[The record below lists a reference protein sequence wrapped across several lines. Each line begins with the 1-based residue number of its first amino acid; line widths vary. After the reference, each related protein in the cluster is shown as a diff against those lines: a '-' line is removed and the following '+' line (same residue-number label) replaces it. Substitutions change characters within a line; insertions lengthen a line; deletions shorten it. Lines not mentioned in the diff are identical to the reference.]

1 MRRMILAAL
10 LIVLCAV
17 PAAFAEEY
25 PEAYVSHF
33 SPARVAGGALFSVL
47 GVGFGDTKGTVRIG
61 EVECEVTAWADNRIR
76 VHAPLQALVGPVSV
90 TFGGTTMTSHNSIC
104 VTRGVVPDLPTITTM
119 AGVGADGTVS
129 PGDVLTLSGKN
140 FGTTEEEVTFAEDP
154 SLRYP
159 ITTKYAT
166 VPTGIIESWSDS
178 EIKVTVPD
186 SCVGES
192 YVLVTLPGFVLLAP
206 ARVICPPSPEP
217 E

>member
-1 MRRMILAAL
+1 MRQMILAAL
-10 LIVLCAV
+10 LMALCTV

-33 SPARVAGGALFSVL
+33 APERVAAGALFSVV
-47 GVGFGDTKGTVRIG
+47 GAGFGDEAGTVRIG
-61 EVECEVTAWADNRIR
+61 EVECEVTAWSDNRIR
-76 VHAPLQALVGPVSV
+76 VRAPMEALVDPVTV
-90 TFGGTTMTSHNSIC
+90 VVGGATMTSHNVIC
-104 VTRGVVPDLPTITTM
+104 VTRGDVPDLPSIAAM
-119 AGVGADGTVS
+119 EGVGDDGSVA

-140 FGTTEEEVTFAEDP
+140 FGATEEEVTFAVDP

-159 ITTKYAT
+159 IATKYAT
-166 VPTGIIESWSDS
+166 VPTGVIESWSDT

-206 ARVICPPSPEP
+206 SRVTCPSSTED
-217 E
+217 